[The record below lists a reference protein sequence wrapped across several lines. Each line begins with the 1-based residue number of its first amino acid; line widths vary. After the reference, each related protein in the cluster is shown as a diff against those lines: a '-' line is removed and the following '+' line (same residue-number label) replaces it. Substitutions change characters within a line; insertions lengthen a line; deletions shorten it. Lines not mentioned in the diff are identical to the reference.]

1 MAAADWGGRWTQKKL
16 GMLRQYLDKYTT
28 ALKRQPFT
36 RLYIDAFAGS
46 GALPTAA
53 SGPQTEL
60 PLEGFEQLA
69 KGSARLALEV
79 DPPFSKY
86 VFIEKDRIK
95 IQELSNA
102 LVRDYPA
109 LAARMSFLNED
120 ANNAVVQLCGATNWR
135 NHRAVAFL
143 DPYGMQV
150 DWKTVEAI
158 AATKAIDLWYL
169 FPAGIGVGRM
179 VPRQVDQMPDAWA
192 ATIDRCLGTTG
203 WRSVAYSERLV
214 GDLFEPDRLA
224 HDRTFDVGKIEKFV
238 LTRLSE
244 IFAGV
249 GKRGAYLKNSR
260 GNVMYVLF
268 FACGNANGARVALPI
283 ANHILE
289 H

>member
-1 MAAADWGGRWTQKKL
+1 MAGTDWGGRWTRKKL
-16 GMLRQYLDKYTT
+16 EMLRGYLDAYTT
-28 ALKRQPFT
+28 ALKKRKFT

-46 GALPTAA
+46 GSLPAA
-53 SGPQTEL
+53 SSGTQTEL
-60 PLEGFEQLA
+60 ALEGFENLA

-79 DPPFSKY
+79 DSPFSKY
-86 VFIEKDRIK
+86 VFIEKDRMK
-95 IQELSNA
+95 IQELSST
-102 LVRDYPA
+102 LLRDYPA

-120 ANNAVVQLCGATNWR
+120 ANNAVVQLCGATNWL

-158 AATKAIDLWYL
+158 ATTKAIDLWYL

-179 VPRQVDQMPDAWA
+179 VPRQADQMPDAWA
-192 ATIDRCLGTTG
+192 ATIDRCLGTTE

-224 HDRTFDVGKIEKFV
+224 HDRTFDVAGIEKFV
-238 LTRLSE
+238 LARLNE

-268 FACGNANGARVALPI
+268 FACGNTNGAKVALPI